1 MSLITMAVHD
11 TDDNGRSKY
20 TERTL
25 DSLLDTVDFRKHRLI
40 ISDNGSCAKTH
51 EHYREFGAIFD
62 TMYKGRTREPMVIYN
77 NENLGTSRALNRAWI
92 LREPK
97 EHVIKIDNDVVIH
110 SKGWIEE
117 LEEAISRKPDIGIIG
132 LKRKDIIQTTWHPD
146 PQYRSTLIML
156 PHEAGQRW
164 ITFEQTPDVI
174 GTCTMF
180 NYALLDKVGFS
191 WQPGLYGF
199 EDVLFCHRSH
209 LAGFCNGFLNHI
221 NIDHI
226 DEGQNEYID
235 WKHKISG
242 EKVDEMIAVFR
253 SYVSGKRS
261 IYEPFY

>member
-1 MSLITMAVHD
+1 MAVHD

-51 EHYREFGAIFD
+51 EHYRE
-62 TMYKGRTREPMVIYN
+62 
-77 NENLGTSRALNRAWI
+77 LGTSRALNRAWI

-253 SYVSGKRS
+253 SYVKGTRS